1 MKTSGGELKL
11 KGRGRGYAL
20 RRELQYYRYIYLM
33 ALPVAA
39 YYIIFNYVPM
49 VGLIIAFQNFKPTL
63 GYFASKWV
71 GLSNFIRFFTS
82 PFAWRVIRNTLLLNV
97 YDIIFGFPAPI
108 ILALLLNEV
117 HGSKFKRTVQT
128 FTYIPHFISLVVICS
143 MIIEFST
150 TTGLF
155 NDILAFF
162 GADRNNILVSNRT
175 FRTVFVATGIWQQVG
190 WGSII
195 YLATLSGI
203 DPALYEAAR
212 IDGAGRLKQ
221 MLHVTL
227 PSLQPTILVLFILRM
242 GNIMSQGFEKI
253 ILLYSP
259 LTYETA
265 DVISSYVYRMGLQ
278 QQDFSYG
285 AAVGFFNSVIN
296 FTILILAN
304 RMSRKATGD
313 SLW

>member
-1 MKTSGGELKL
+1 M
-11 KGRGRGYAL
+11 GYNL
-20 RRELQYYRYIYLM
+20 RREIQFYRYIYLM
-33 ALPVAA
+33 ALPIAA

-49 VGLIIAFQNFKPTL
+49 IGLVIAFQNFKPTL

-71 GLSNFIRFFTS
+71 GMSNFIRFFTS

-117 HGSKFKRTVQT
+117 RGSKFKRTVQT

-143 MIIEFST
+143 MIIEFSASR
-150 TTGLF
+150 GLI
-155 NDILAFF
+155 NDVLAFF
-162 GADRNNILVSNRT
+162 GAERNNLLVSNST
-175 FRTVFVATGIWQQVG
+175 FRTVFVSTGIWQQVG

-212 IDGAGRLKQ
+212 IDGAGRFKQ
-221 MLHVTL
+221 MLYVTL

-285 AAVGFFNSVIN
+285 AAVGLFNSVIN
-296 FTILILAN
+296 FTILVLAN
-304 RMSRKATGD
+304 RMSKKVTGD